1 MKFKTLS
8 LYGDFV
14 NFLRRKAATATVQ
27 KYTKIGDLLLT
38 LKLLNTAHLSS
49 ESKLTYAYIFFHRDD
64 VAGFKIPVLSER
76 LGMTPELIRN
86 TLKELENK
94 KHIILIT
101 ALRADYLSQPAYYYK
116 IADPTKYGML
126 DLEEQQLKC
135 DGITNL

>member
-1 MKFKTLS
+1 MKLKTLS
-8 LYGDFV
+8 LYRDFV
-14 NFLRRKAATATVQ
+14 DFLRKEANTAP
-27 KYTKIGDLLLT
+27 KHAKIGDLLLT
-38 LKLLNTAHLSS
+38 FKLINTSELSS
-49 ESKLTYAYIFFHRDD
+49 ESKLTYAYLFFHRDD

-94 KHIILIT
+94 KHVILIT

-116 IADPTKYGML
+116 IVDQTKYGML

>member
-76 LGMTPELIRN
+76 LGMAPELIRN

-116 IADPTKYGML
+116 IVDLTKYGML

>member
-1 MKFKTLS
+1 MKFKPLS

-14 NFLRRKAATATVQ
+14 NFLRRKAATDAVE

-38 LKLLNTAHLSS
+38 LKLLNTACLSS

-116 IADPTKYGML
+116 IVDPTKYGML